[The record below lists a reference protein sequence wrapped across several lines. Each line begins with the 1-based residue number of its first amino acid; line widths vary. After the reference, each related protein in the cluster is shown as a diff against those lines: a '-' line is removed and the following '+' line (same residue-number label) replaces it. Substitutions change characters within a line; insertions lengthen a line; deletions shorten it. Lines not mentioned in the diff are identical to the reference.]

1 MKRWKPHYRRYLGFT
16 AVVSGF
22 GLMLEHYI
30 SYGGTL
36 HFTGIDHGVVGL
48 ILIVAGAL
56 AAGLK
61 PGQKVKR

>member
-1 MKRWKPHYRRYLGFT
+1 MRRWKPYYRRYIGFST
-16 AVVSGF
+16 VVLGF
-22 GLMLEHYI
+22 GLMIEHYI

-36 HFTGIDHGVVGL
+36 HFTAIDHGVVGL